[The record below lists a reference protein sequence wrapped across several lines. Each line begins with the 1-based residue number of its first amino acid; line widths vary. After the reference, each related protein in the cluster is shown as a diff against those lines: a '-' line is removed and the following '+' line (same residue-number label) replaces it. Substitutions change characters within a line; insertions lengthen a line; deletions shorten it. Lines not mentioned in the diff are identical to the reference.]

1 MKKNTWKTVLTVVVL
16 LALAAALVVAAVECA
31 NGASLA
37 NTAWSLLPPV
47 IAIILALIT
56 KEAYSALFIGVLV
69 GGLFTCGFAPVATLD
84 TIVNDGLI
92 AAISGNAGIF
102 LFLVLG
108 VLLYIYI
115 GRTGLAMPVKGDQV
129 FSLVAV
135 EGGLP
140 VFVGILFV
148 IGLISSTYSAAGSAL
163 TALTTSFTVDILQGT
178 RRYGD
183 ERLTR
188 IRKGV
193 HVGMAVGMALVIL
206 GFEYLADFQSQ
217 IGGRRRKED
226 GHGDTPGYRPYVYF
240 RIILSGTHQWIVH
253 FARLQFPERVFGQ
266 AGEFVFFLF
275 HTLHIKF

>member
-102 LFLVLG
+102 LFLVLLG
-108 VLLYIYI
+108 IIV
-115 GRTGLAMPVKGDQV
+115 A
-129 FSLVAV
+129 LVN
-135 EGGLP
+135 
-140 VFVGILFV
+140 
-148 IGLISSTYSAAGSAL
+148 AAGHP
-163 TALTTSFTVDILQGT
+163 LQ
-178 RRYGD
+178 
-183 ERLTR
+183 
-188 IRKGV
+188 
-193 HVGMAVGMALVIL
+193 
-206 GFEYLADFQSQ
+206 
-217 IGGRRRKED
+217 
-226 GHGDTPGYRPYVYF
+226 P
-240 RIILSGTHQWIVH
+240 
-253 FARLQFPERVFGQ
+253 
-266 AGEFVFFLF
+266 LF
-275 HTLHIKF
+275 HPDLRLHPRARRHEVRLRPHASV

>member
-102 LFLVLG
+102 LFLVL
-108 VLLYIYI
+108 LLQ
-115 GRTGLAMPVKGDQV
+115 TT
-129 FSLVAV
+129 
-135 EGGLP
+135 LP
-140 VFVGILFV
+140 TICSV
-148 IGLISSTYSAAGSAL
+148 
-163 TALTTSFTVDILQGT
+163 
-178 RRYGD
+178 
-183 ERLTR
+183 
-188 IRKGV
+188 
-193 HVGMAVGMALVIL
+193 
-206 GFEYLADFQSQ
+206 
-217 IGGRRRKED
+217 
-226 GHGDTPGYRPYVYF
+226 
-240 RIILSGTHQWIVH
+240 
-253 FARLQFPERVFGQ
+253 
-266 AGEFVFFLF
+266 
-275 HTLHIKF
+275 

>member
-102 LFLVLG
+102 LFLVLLGIIVALVTAAGGSAAFGRWAETHIKTRVGAQLATFVLG
-108 VLLYIYI
+108 VLIFIDDYFNCLTVGSVMRPVTDNHKIS
-115 GRTGLAMPVKGDQV
+115 RPKLAYLIDATAAPVCMI
-129 FSLVAV
+129 A
-135 EGGLP
+135 P
-140 VFVGILFV
+140 
-148 IGLISSTYSAAGSAL
+148 ISSWAAAVST
-163 TALTTSFTVDILQGT
+163 TARTSIP
-178 RRYGD
+178 
-183 ERLTR
+183 
-188 IRKGV
+188 
-193 HVGMAVGMALVIL
+193 A
-206 GFEYLADFQSQ
+206 
-217 IGGRRRKED
+217 
-226 GHGDTPGYRPYVYF
+226 
-240 RIILSGTHQWIVH
+240 
-253 FARLQFPERVFGQ
+253 
-266 AGEFVFFLF
+266 
-275 HTLHIKF
+275 

>member
-102 LFLVLG
+102 LFLVLLGTIGIAATGSVGAILIG
-108 VLLYIYI
+108 V
-115 GRTGLAMPVKGDQV
+115 
-129 FSLVAV
+129 
-135 EGGLP
+135 GGAC
-140 VFVGILFV
+140 V
-148 IGLISSTYSAAGSAL
+148 
-163 TALTTSFTVDILQGT
+163 
-178 RRYGD
+178 
-183 ERLTR
+183 
-188 IRKGV
+188 
-193 HVGMAVGMALVIL
+193 VIL
-206 GFEYLADFQSQ
+206 
-217 IGGRRRKED
+217 I
-226 GHGDTPGYRPYVYF
+226 
-240 RIILSGTHQWIVH
+240 
-253 FARLQFPERVFGQ
+253 ARW
-266 AGEFVFFLF
+266 LF
-275 HTLHIKF
+275 H